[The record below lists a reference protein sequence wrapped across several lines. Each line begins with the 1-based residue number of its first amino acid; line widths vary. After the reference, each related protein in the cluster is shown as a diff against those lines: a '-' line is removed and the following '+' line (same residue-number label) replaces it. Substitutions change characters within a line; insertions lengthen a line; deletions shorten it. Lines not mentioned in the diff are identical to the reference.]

1 MPTNL
6 RSIWINDLTKPR
18 SLSAGLIAISDRR
31 RRAKMPGSGIRKGK
45 TVEWRTLLSD
55 RRERESAGRIRT
67 ADLRSEFEKDYHRI
81 IGSASFRRLQD
92 KTQVFPLDKSDF
104 IRTRLTHS
112 LEVSS
117 LGKSLAQNI
126 GENILKYRKDSGFTP
141 RMKEDISHILE
152 CAGLIH
158 DIGNPPFGHF
168 GELAIREWFV
178 RNLPVLSFQ
187 GKKLTDMLSE
197 QMKADFCHFEG
208 NAQAL
213 RLVTKLHYLVDEHG
227 MNLTYALLNTIIK
240 YPVSSLEINEN
251 SGNIREKKM
260 GYYYADQDVFFRITS
275 ATGAG
280 KSRHPLTYI
289 LEAADDLAYKT
300 ADIEDA
306 FVKGFI
312 SYPALERELRELE
325 EKESQPAFRAAGKLR
340 GLYERGVQKGVSNPE
355 DYAVKNW
362 IISAQ
367 GFLINC
373 ATFGFTSNYDSIM
386 DGSFRKDLFY
396 GTYGE
401 KLMDLL
407 GDMAQRRVFSTREI
421 YKMEVYESTIL
432 NYLMDRLVHAVLNF
446 DSDDR
451 PESIDSRIMS
461 FISDNYKNAY
471 RIHSEGKSEAET
483 VYLRLLLVTDYV
495 CGMTDSYAKRLY
507 QEMNGIV

>member
-1 MPTNL
+1 M
-6 RSIWINDLTKPR
+6 
-18 SLSAGLIAISDRR
+18 
-31 RRAKMPGSGIRKGK
+31 
-45 TVEWRTLLSD
+45 EWKTLLSAQ
-55 RRERESAGRIRT
+55 RERESQSRQKS

-117 LGKSLAQNI
+117 LAKSLGQNI
-126 GENILKYRKDSGFTP
+126 GENILKYRKNSGFTKQ
-141 RMKEDISHILE
+141 MKEDISHILA

-168 GELAIREWFV
+168 GEIAIREWFE
-178 RNLPVLSFQ
+178 RNLPYLKFKGQPVQEL
-187 GKKLTDMLSE
+187 LSE
-197 QMKADFCHFEG
+197 QMKQDLLHFEG

-251 SGNIREKKM
+251 STDISEKKM
-260 GYYYADQDVFFRITS
+260 GYNYADMEIFRKVTKE
-275 ATGAG
+275 TGTG
-280 KSRHPLTYI
+280 SRRHPLTYI

-312 SYPALERELRELE
+312 TYQALEKELAVLE
-325 EKESQPAFRAAGKLR
+325 KNNPETPFQALGKLR
-340 GLYERGVQKGVSNPE
+340 QLYARGIEKEIQSPE
-355 DYAVKNW
+355 AYAVKNW
-362 IISAQ
+362 IVSAQ
-367 GFLINC
+367 GFLISC
-373 ATFGFTSNYDSIM
+373 ATYGFTSNYDCIM
-386 DGSFRKDLFY
+386 NGTFRSDLFW

-401 KLMDLL
+401 SLMKLL
-407 GDMAQRRVFSTREI
+407 GDIAYRYVFSSRAI
-421 YKMEVYESTIL
+421 YKMEVSESAIL
-432 NYLMDRLVHAVLNF
+432 NDLMNRLVEAVLHF
-446 DSDDR
+446 DTD
-451 PESIDSRIMS
+451 EKQGTIDSRVVS

-471 RIHSEGKSEAET
+471 RLQAQGKTEEEKL
-483 VYLRLLLVTDYV
+483 YLRLLLVTDYV

-507 QEMNGIV
+507 QEMNGII

>member
-1 MPTNL
+1 M
-6 RSIWINDLTKPR
+6 
-18 SLSAGLIAISDRR
+18 
-31 RRAKMPGSGIRKGK
+31 
-45 TVEWRTLLSD
+45 EWRTLLSPK
-55 RRERESAGRIRT
+55 REREGSGRAKS

-117 LGKSLAQNI
+117 LGKSLGQNI
-126 GENILKYRKDSGFTP
+126 GENILKFRRNSGFVP

-168 GELAIREWFV
+168 GEVAIREWFA
-178 RNLPVLSFQ
+178 RNLPKLSFRGQ
-187 GKKLTDMLSE
+187 AVEDMLSE
-197 QMKADFCHFEG
+197 QMKQDFYHFEG

-240 YPVSSLEINEN
+240 YPVPSTGIRGD
-251 SGNIREKKM
+251 SGNIKDKKM
-260 GYYYADQDVFFRITS
+260 GYYFADEAVFRRVTE

-280 KSRHPLTYI
+280 NNRHPLTYI

-312 SYPALERELRELE
+312 SYYTLERELAPLE
-325 EKESQPAFRAAGKLR
+325 RACPESPFKPLEKLR
-340 GLYERGVQKGVSNPE
+340 QLYERGLKKEVGNPE
-355 DYAVKNW
+355 SYAVKNW
-362 IISAQ
+362 IISVQ
-367 GFLINC
+367 GFLISC
-373 ATFGFTSNYDSIM
+373 ATYGFTSNYDSIM
-386 DGSFRKDLFY
+386 AGTFGQDLFY

-401 KLMDLL
+401 RLMELL
-407 GDMAQRRVFSTREI
+407 GDMAYRRVFSSMEI
-421 YKMEVYESTIL
+421 YKMEVAESAIL
-432 NYLMDRLVHAVLNF
+432 DNLMDKLVRAVLYY
-446 DSDDR
+446 DTDVRQDTIDR
-451 PESIDSRIMS
+451 RVVS

-471 RIHSEGKSEAET
+471 RLQAEGKNEAEKL
-483 VYLRLLLVTDYV
+483 YLRLLLVTDYV

-507 QEMNGIV
+507 QEMNGII